1 MGTQRSA
8 QPRRGTG
15 STALTR
21 TPQGHCPRPDW
32 KMVSHITSWS
42 LFILWRH
49 GWKVHPA
56 PRAIKHRQPHPGWI
70 RKEKG
75 WGLNLSGNAISYL
88 VQFLREAMNYV
99 MVVLFLEQITFEQNL
114 CLLLGAISKGL
125 YLSLTTGTNR
135 TDTEKGN
142 METDFVHPD
151 TEQGVKPNSED
162 SSVVSDHS
170 DNNNSEEV
178 QGIKCT
184 NLHSRLS
191 GNSRKQKCPMRRY
204 SGSGKIL
211 DYKCR
216 AKAEQVRIQKF
227 MFAIKCKAKTWKFD
241 WDTMEVL
248 INRLWK
254 NRKEVLGIFF

>member
-15 STALTR
+15 STALTH

-75 WGLNLSGNAISYL
+75 WGLNLSGNAISCL

-114 CLLLGAISKGL
+114 CLLLGAISKSLVFVFNNRHKQNGHRERKHGDGL
-125 YLSLTTGTNR
+125 CPSRHRTGR
-135 TDTEKGN
+135 
-142 METDFVHPD
+142 
-151 TEQGVKPNSED
+151 Q
-162 SSVVSDHS
+162 
-170 DNNNSEEV
+170 
-178 QGIKCT
+178 
-184 NLHSRLS
+184 
-191 GNSRKQKCPMRRY
+191 
-204 SGSGKIL
+204 
-211 DYKCR
+211 
-216 AKAEQVRIQKF
+216 AE
-227 MFAIKCKAKTWKFD
+227 
-241 WDTMEVL
+241 
-248 INRLWK
+248 
-254 NRKEVLGIFF
+254 LGGLERGQRPLG